1 MDSPKTQSAARPL
14 DGLAFVIYEITP
26 FEFLVARRL

>member
-1 MDSPKTQSAARPL
+1 MDSPKTQSAARSHG
-14 DGLAFVIYEITP
+14 GLAFVFDEITP